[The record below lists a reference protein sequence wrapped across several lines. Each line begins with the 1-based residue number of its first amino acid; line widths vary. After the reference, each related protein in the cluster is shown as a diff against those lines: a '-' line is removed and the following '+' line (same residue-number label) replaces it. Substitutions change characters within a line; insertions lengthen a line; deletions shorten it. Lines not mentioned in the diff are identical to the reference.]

1 MTLNSRD
8 ATSPANLDGGSAS
21 GFGIAGKRFNNLLS
35 YKYQNTKE
43 LLSVIANRDK
53 IILKTMKNSSL
64 IASEQQFHP
73 KKHFQTPRSRTTVL
87 EIPFW
92 KSRSGNI
99 VRQTS
104 FVLHI
109 ADVAGSGWNL
119 CKSENAL
126 LDNLDPK

>member
-73 KKHFQTPRSRTTVL
+73 KKHFQTPRSRTTV
-87 EIPFW
+87 
-92 KSRSGNI
+92 
-99 VRQTS
+99 RQTS